1 MSRFLQFTVRF
12 ILIFACLP
20 VLARTVDEVP
30 NVHVE
35 DRTQFVS
42 DPDNVLS
49 PAAIDTLNRTLA
61 NIWNTTT
68 AEPVVV
74 VIEEMQEYGNID
86 DFATEL
92 FRKWGIGKKDKSN
105 GLLILVSRGDRKA
118 CIRTGYGVEGVLP
131 DVIASRLLR
140 NEMFP
145 RFREG
150 DYDGGIIATV
160 NEIEHIFT
168 DPEYA
173 EELHS
178 AYGNDLGD
186 DDMSDL
192 FYAYIFVSGL
202 FGVLMFLF
210 VICIIFDVRK
220 KDTVT
225 AWQQLQSNTMVL
237 IVGSCFTLGMML
249 PALLLL
255 VWAKRRIRNKPVP
268 CPQCGTITKLLD
280 EVADNM
286 YLTPAQDTEERIN
299 SVDYDVHLCPN
310 CGYTKVDAFVNKG
323 KAFEVCK
330 KCGARACR
338 EIGSV
343 VIRPATTRST
353 GLASKVYL
361 CENCGDKTTRDVT
374 LPRKE
379 STPNVVI
386 IPGSG
391 GSSSGG
397 GFSGGSFGG
406 GFTGGGGASGGW

>member
-1 MSRFLQFTVRF
+1 MTRFLQFAALLT
-12 ILIFACLP
+12 LLFAGLP
-20 VLARTVDEVP
+20 MAARTVDEVP
-30 NVHVE
+30 NVHVQ

-49 PAAIDTLNRTLA
+49 PAAIDSLNRTLA
-61 NIWNTTT
+61 NIWETTT

-74 VIEEMQEYGNID
+74 VIEKMQEYGNID

-145 RFREG
+145 RFRQG
-150 DYDGGIIATV
+150 DYDGGVIATV

-186 DDMSDL
+186 DDMADL

-202 FGVLMFLF
+202 FGVLMFLY
-210 VICIIFDVRK
+210 VLANMYDVRK

-225 AWQQLQSNTMVL
+225 AWQHLQSMNLVL

-255 VWAKRRIRNKPVP
+255 TWAKRRIRTKPLP
-268 CPQCGTITKLLD
+268 CPHCGTITHLLD
-280 EVADNM
+280 EATDNQ

-310 CGYTKVDAFVNKG
+310 CGYTRVDAFVNKN
-323 KAFEVCK
+323 KKYEVCSV
-330 KCGARACR
+330 CGARACR

-361 CENCGDKTTRDVT
+361 CENCGNKDTRDVT

-379 STPNVVI
+379 SLPNVVI

-391 GSSSGG
+391 GSSSG